1 MPATYTLINSNVLT
15 SSAASVTFS
24 SIPATYTDLVL
35 RMSIR
40 LATGNY
46 CSLRF
51 NSASSN
57 TYSRIGIA
65 SSGASIG
72 TISNSNINY
81 LRIIDVD
88 NSTNTSNTFSSEE
101 IYLPNYVVSQ
111 NHPISIFGATE
122 DNSTAGNTLG
132 IIASL
137 WSNTSA
143 ISSIEIAD
151 HIASSATIA
160 SGSSFYL
167 YGISNA

>member
-1 MPATYTLINSNVLT
+1 MASSRYLISSQTLGSA
-15 SSAASVTFS
+15 AASVTFS

-65 SSGASIG
+65 ASGASVG
-72 TISNSNINY
+72 NISNNNINY

-88 NSTNTSNTFSSEE
+88 NSTNTSNTFSSQE

-160 SGSSFYL
+160 TGSSFYL
-167 YGISNA
+167 YGLKNS